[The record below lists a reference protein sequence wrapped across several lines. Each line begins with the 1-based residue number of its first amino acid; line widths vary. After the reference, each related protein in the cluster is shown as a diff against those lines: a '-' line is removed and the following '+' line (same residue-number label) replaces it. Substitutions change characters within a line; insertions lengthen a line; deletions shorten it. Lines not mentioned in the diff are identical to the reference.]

1 MIPIYVALVRNG
13 LRTIDQVPA
22 PSETTSRP
30 RSASRKR
37 NRPSPTRARG
47 SDMSS
52 PAWLTIIVSIITA
65 CGGGIVGWATKRF
78 DAGWATKADIDRL
91 AGEIAKLDVQL
102 AKVCSKLDNDNRR
115 LNSIEQSAM
124 RSELFAATQDR
135 TQHEHQ
141 LEVGKRYLAAGY
153 NGAGHVRITQLKAD
167 YSRRLASDDWDY

>member
-1 MIPIYVALVRNG
+1 
-13 LRTIDQVPA
+13 
-22 PSETTSRP
+22 
-30 RSASRKR
+30 
-37 NRPSPTRARG
+37 
-47 SDMSS
+47 MSS

-78 DAGWATKADIDRL
+78 DAGWATKSDIDRL
-91 AGEIAKLDVQL
+91 AGEIAKLDVQLAKLDVQL

-167 YSRRLASDDWDY
+167 YSRRLASDNWDY

>member
-1 MIPIYVALVRNG
+1 MRRRHRRLGHQTLRRG
-13 LRTIDQVPA
+13 LGHQ
-22 PSETTSRP
+22 
-30 RSASRKR
+30 
-37 NRPSPTRARG
+37 
-47 SDMSS
+47 
-52 PAWLTIIVSIITA
+52 
-65 CGGGIVGWATKRF
+65 
-78 DAGWATKADIDRL
+78 ADIDRL

>member
-1 MIPIYVALVRNG
+1 
-13 LRTIDQVPA
+13 
-22 PSETTSRP
+22 
-30 RSASRKR
+30 
-37 NRPSPTRARG
+37 
-47 SDMSS
+47 MSS

-65 CGGGIVGWATKRF
+65 CGGGIVGWATKRI
-78 DAGWATKADIDRL
+78 DAGWATKSDIDR
-91 AGEIAKLDVQL
+91 L

-153 NGAGHVRITQLKAD
+153 NGAGHVRISQLKAD

>member
-1 MIPIYVALVRNG
+1 
-13 LRTIDQVPA
+13 
-22 PSETTSRP
+22 
-30 RSASRKR
+30 
-37 NRPSPTRARG
+37 
-47 SDMSS
+47 MSS

-78 DAGWATKADIDRL
+78 DAGWATKSDIDRL
-91 AGEIAKLDVQL
+91 AGEIAKIDVQL
-102 AKVCSKLDNDNRR
+102 AKVCLKLDNDNRR

-153 NGAGHVRITQLKAD
+153 NGAGHVRISQLKAD

>member
-1 MIPIYVALVRNG
+1 
-13 LRTIDQVPA
+13 
-22 PSETTSRP
+22 
-30 RSASRKR
+30 
-37 NRPSPTRARG
+37 
-47 SDMSS
+47 MSS

-78 DAGWATKADIDRL
+78 DAGWATKSDIDRL
-91 AGEIAKLDVQL
+91 AGEIAKIDVQL

-141 LEVGKRYLAAGY
+141 LEVGKRYLAAG
-153 NGAGHVRITQLKAD
+153 
-167 YSRRLASDDWDY
+167 

>member
-1 MIPIYVALVRNG
+1 
-13 LRTIDQVPA
+13 
-22 PSETTSRP
+22 
-30 RSASRKR
+30 
-37 NRPSPTRARG
+37 
-47 SDMSS
+47 MSS

-78 DAGWATKADIDRL
+78 DAVWATKADIDRL
-91 AGEIAKLDVQL
+91 AGEI

-115 LNSIEQSAM
+115 LNSIEQSTM

>member
-1 MIPIYVALVRNG
+1 
-13 LRTIDQVPA
+13 
-22 PSETTSRP
+22 
-30 RSASRKR
+30 
-37 NRPSPTRARG
+37 
-47 SDMSS
+47 MSS

-124 RSELFAATQDR
+124 RSELFAATPGPNPAR
-135 TQHEHQ
+135 TPARGRQTIPRRRIQRRRPCAHH
-141 LEVGKRYLAAGY
+141 AAQGRLQPPS
-153 NGAGHVRITQLKAD
+153 RI
-167 YSRRLASDDWDY
+167 RRLGLLIFFTNHKSHPNGWLFQ

>member
-22 PSETTSRP
+22 PIRDDVKAALGVKEEEPDEHDAGT
-30 RSASRKR
+30 
-37 NRPSPTRARG
+37 G

-65 CGGGIVGWATKRF
+65 CGGGIVGWATKRM

-91 AGEIAKLDVQL
+91 AGEIAKIDVQL

-153 NGAGHVRITQLKAD
+153 NGAGHVRISQLKAD

>member
-1 MIPIYVALVRNG
+1 MV
-13 LRTIDQVPA
+13 
-22 PSETTSRP
+22 E
-30 RSASRKR
+30 
-37 NRPSPTRARG
+37 
-47 SDMSS
+47 
-52 PAWLTIIVSIITA
+52 
-65 CGGGIVGWATKRF
+65 
-78 DAGWATKADIDRL
+78 
-91 AGEIAKLDVQL
+91 LDVQL
-102 AKVCSKLDNDNRR
+102 AKVCSKLDNDKRR